1 MAKFDLK
8 SLSVQELKSLQNKVE
23 REMAGRDKR
32 LRKDALSA
40 VKDKAKQ
47 LGYSLDDLVGTK
59 KGASTSAST
68 TSKAKPKAK
77 TKTRAPAAPKYRNNQ
92 DPSQTWS
99 GRGRPPSWIK
109 DAQNNGVDIET
120 MRIKN

>member
-23 REMAGRDKR
+23 REIAGRDKR

-47 LGYSLDDLVGTK
+47 LGYSLDDLVGA
-59 KGASTSAST
+59 KGAAPSVSTS
-68 TSKAKPKAK
+68 SKAKPKAK

-120 MRIKN
+120 MRISG

>member
-8 SLSVQELKSLQNKVE
+8 SLSTQELKSLQNKVE

-47 LGYSLDDLVGTK
+47 LGYSLDELVGTK
-59 KGASTSAST
+59 KGAAASAGNSTKT
-68 TSKAKPKAK
+68 KPKAK
-77 TKTRAPAAPKYRNNQ
+77 AKTRAPAAPKYRNTQ
-92 DPSQTWS
+92 DSSQTWS

>member
-8 SLSVQELKSLQNKVE
+8 SLSMQELKSLQNKVE

-32 LRKDALSA
+32 QRKDALSA

-47 LGYSLDDLVGTK
+47 LGYSLDDLVGAK
-59 KGASTSAST
+59 KGAATSPSTS
-68 TSKAKPKAK
+68 SKAKPKAK
-77 TKTRAPAAPKYRNNQ
+77 AKTRAPAAPKYRSPQ

-109 DAQNNGVDIET
+109 DAQNKGVDIET

>member
-8 SLSVQELKSLQNKVE
+8 SLSMQELKSLQNKVE

-47 LGYSLDDLVGTK
+47 LGYSLDDLVGSK
-59 KGASTSAST
+59 KSAAPSAST
-68 TSKAKPKAK
+68 NAKPKTKPK
-77 TKTRAPAAPKYRNNQ
+77 TKSRAPATPKYRSDQ

-99 GRGRPPSWIK
+99 GRGRPPRWIK

-120 MRIKN
+120 MRIKD